1 MCSSVVLSP
10 SIGVVLGRHQGGCG
24 VGCSCVSNPIA
35 IAASH
40 TVSGPSP
47 GAAGQVQ
54 LPFILF
60 CFDLMDKKWE
70 FALKKIT
77 VLTDLLKP

>member
-10 SIGVVLGRHQGGCG
+10 SVGVVLGRHQGGCG
-24 VGCSCVSNPIA
+24 VGCSSHWDGPCVSNPKA

-70 FALKKIT
+70 FALKNYSAN
-77 VLTDLLKP
+77 